1 MMKWDYLKF
10 KIQRFSN
17 KYSKTKASFERAKR
31 LELEKKIQFLEQANH
46 DLEESTKDEY
56 EDAKQALDEYYD
68 KITEGLSIRSKANW
82 TEYGEKS
89 NKFFLTLERQH
100 KNKSSI
106 QKLTVD
112 GEDIDTDD
120 KILAQ
125 INMFYRSLYS
135 KQSVQ
140 LNTANAKKFLNCN
153 GKKLSDES
161 KNLCEGKLSKDE
173 CYKVLCE
180 MPSGK
185 SPGNDGLTK
194 EFYDK
199 FWDLIS
205 DPLLESLNYSYENI
219 QLSNSQKQSVI
230 TLILKP
236 GKDKRNLQNYRPISL
251 LNVDAK
257 ICSKALAARVIK
269 VIDEI
274 INPDQHAFIK
284 GRKISEAIRNV
295 HDMFYYLT
303 TEQKNGFIASVDF
316 QKAFDSID
324 HDFLYCV
331 LESFGFGPSFI
342 RWVQTLYFDIE
353 GCVLNKGTST
363 GYFPI
368 KRGVRQGDPL
378 SPYLFLIVL
387 ETLAIRIRTSSKIK
401 GITIHDKEFKLSL
414 YADDFC
420 AFCIDSES
428 IAELFDIL
436 DQFNECSSLRCNKEK
451 TEILSI
457 NYPRSKENTV
467 NHPLSITHKDIK
479 EVDTI
484 KVLGTYVGYNFNI
497 LQTEK
502 FRDSINGLKKTLNLW
517 KLRKL
522 TLLGKIQIIKTFG
535 ISKFMYMFSSIS
547 IPIWVSTE
555 IEKIFYNFLWKGPD
569 RIKRNVMIQE
579 IDKGGLKMIDL
590 KSSIEAQHLMW
601 IDRIRVDNS
610 QIWFHVLSYYLKKYG
625 GILFFNCNYD
635 INKMLLN
642 IPDFYKKILE
652 TWCRIYLLK
661 EEHPFREQIIWN
673 NTNIRIDGKTL
684 FSKTMFQKGICFL
697 YQIFTPD
704 MHCRTFQSLNDE
716 FGIDA
721 NDYFRIQS
729 IVSIVKKYKGL
740 QTFTFSEDFK
750 TEIQEKVII
759 PEIILQR
766 PAIKSRIFY
775 QILIDAKYETPVS
788 SFRLHNRY
796 NLTEQDICNARKLIF
811 QTSIDTKSREFQF
824 KVINNILPLNYKLYK
839 MHLLSSPNCTFGCP
853 DNETIEHIMWNCP
866 VSQTFWNNVKAF
878 LIDYID
884 LSFIQERIVIVG
896 FLENVTDKILIN
908 HIIFTVK
915 RCIFVSR
922 CNGTCP
928 NTSCFR
934 NMLLRSYREEMY
946 IAKKHGKTHIH
957 NNKWNSLSNMLTL

>member
-1 MMKWDYLKF
+1 MAGTILILKRNKQKERNRKREIIIKYIIKNSENKGFSAMITGGGAPPTFFTGGQSPRQPPPPVPTPMEITNKKYGRGYWKFNSSLCSDEIFCDTLKDNFLDWLTESHEFNPMMKWDYLKF
-10 KIQRFSN
+10 KIQRFSH

-31 LELEKKIQFLEQANH
+31 LELEKNIKFLEQANH

-68 KITEGLSIRSKANW
+68 KITEGLIIRSKANW

-236 GKDKRNLQNYRPISL
+236 GKDKRNLKNYRPISL

-484 KVLGTYVGYNFNI
+484 KVLGTYVGYN
-497 LQTEK
+497 
-502 FRDSINGLKKTLNLW
+502 SIIFYKQKS
-517 KLRKL
+517 
-522 TLLGKIQIIKTFG
+522 FG
-535 ISKFMYMFSSIS
+535 I
-547 IPIWVSTE
+547 
-555 IEKIFYNFLWKGPD
+555 
-569 RIKRNVMIQE
+569 Q
-579 IDKGGLKMIDL
+579 
-590 KSSIEAQHLMW
+590 
-601 IDRIRVDNS
+601 
-610 QIWFHVLSYYLKKYG
+610 
-625 GILFFNCNYD
+625 
-635 INKMLLN
+635 
-642 IPDFYKKILE
+642 
-652 TWCRIYLLK
+652 
-661 EEHPFREQIIWN
+661 
-673 NTNIRIDGKTL
+673 
-684 FSKTMFQKGICFL
+684 
-697 YQIFTPD
+697 
-704 MHCRTFQSLNDE
+704 
-716 FGIDA
+716 
-721 NDYFRIQS
+721 
-729 IVSIVKKYKGL
+729 
-740 QTFTFSEDFK
+740 
-750 TEIQEKVII
+750 
-759 PEIILQR
+759 
-766 PAIKSRIFY
+766 
-775 QILIDAKYETPVS
+775 
-788 SFRLHNRY
+788 
-796 NLTEQDICNARKLIF
+796 
-811 QTSIDTKSREFQF
+811 
-824 KVINNILPLNYKLYK
+824 
-839 MHLLSSPNCTFGCP
+839 
-853 DNETIEHIMWNCP
+853 
-866 VSQTFWNNVKAF
+866 
-878 LIDYID
+878 
-884 LSFIQERIVIVG
+884 
-896 FLENVTDKILIN
+896 
-908 HIIFTVK
+908 
-915 RCIFVSR
+915 
-922 CNGTCP
+922 
-928 NTSCFR
+928 
-934 NMLLRSYREEMY
+934 
-946 IAKKHGKTHIH
+946 
-957 NNKWNSLSNMLTL
+957 